1 MRPPRR
7 PPIVVALFVA
17 ILAGCG
23 APPPSAPPSPS
34 PTAATGSSRDAA
46 GPQTSPTTSPPVAY
60 VPVHGSV
67 VVTVTDRL
75 RVRSEPRVSD
85 NSVKYDPVLPIGT
98 TLFVLDGPVNAS
110 GYTWYKVAPVSF
122 AELAGPGNGW
132 VAIADK
138 DGQAWIGPAGAAD
151 AGLSLALADVPRA
164 PADPAAAQGAAA
176 SINAFGLDLERRL
189 VTDPT
194 LDLRDRNMVFSPT
207 SIVLALAMARAGA
220 KGETA
225 TQMDKVIHAQGWDSL
240 AAGVNALDQALASRN
255 ASWNDGDGPKSLTL
269 RLANAPFGQQGWT
282 IEPAYL
288 DALASSFGAGLR
300 SVDYAADPASARRTI
315 NAWVSDRTARR
326 IPELLTPDDVPSST
340 RLMLVNAIYFK
351 AQWDRWFDEDEHQ
364 ACPLHP
370 PRRFAGRRPDDDP
383 LRRPG
388 APVCARR
395 RLAGDRASL
404 PGARRCASAGDDASI
419 LPTDL
424 PAFEN
429 GLTSAKLKQIAASV
443 AAGPKAMDCPG
454 VPADQ
459 QDAGCYAYDLTLSMP
474 RFGIETRAN
483 LDKILIALGM
493 PLAFATAADFSG
505 IHTPGPL
512 YIGTVIHQ
520 ANIDVD
526 EKGTEAAA
534 ATAVGM
540 DTGGGP
546 SPVKQIALHLDH
558 PFLFFVRDLDTGR
571 RAVHGSSHGSV
582 GHQGP
587 VDRKTPG
594 ASPGSSLLIQDAAG
608 ATRVSLRRASPR
620 SDPRSRPRP
629 DHAGSQARPRSPRP
643 SRSARSR

>member
-1 MRPPRR
+1 MRRPPRR
-7 PPIVVALFVA
+7 PSIVVALVVML
-17 ILAGCG
+17 LAGCG
-23 APPPSAPPSPS
+23 APPPSSAPSSAPAGASGPG
-34 PTAATGSSRDAA
+34 ATPA
-46 GPQTSPTTSPPVAY
+46 GPQTSPTASQRVAY
-60 VPVHGSV
+60 IPAAGSV

-85 NSVKYDPVLPIGT
+85 DSVKYDPVLPIGT
-98 TLFVLDGPVNAS
+98 TLFVLDGPVSAS

-132 VAIADK
+132 VAVADK
-138 DGQAWIGPAGAAD
+138 DGQPWIGPAATAD

-164 PADPAAAQGAAA
+164 PAEPAAAKDAAA

-189 VTDPT
+189 VTDST
-194 LDLRDRNMVFSPT
+194 LDLGDRNVVFSPT

-220 KGETA
+220 NGETA
-225 TQMDKVIHAQGWDSL
+225 AQMDKVIHAQGWDSL

-288 DALASSFGAGLR
+288 DSLASAFGAGLR
-300 SVDYAADPASARRTI
+300 SVDFAADPAAARRTI

-351 AQWDRWFDEDEHQ
+351 AQWATWFQDDGTKPAPFIRLDGSRIDVPTMTRYGGQELPYARGDGWQATELRYLSRDGAHQ
-364 ACPLHP
+364 
-370 PRRFAGRRPDDDP
+370 
-383 LRRPG
+383 
-388 APVCARR
+388 
-395 RLAGDRASL
+395 LAMTL
-404 PGARRCASAGDDASI
+404 I

-424 PAFEN
+424 PAFEA
-429 GLTSAKLKQIAASV
+429 GLSAAQLKQIAASV
-443 AAGPKAMDCPG
+443 ATGPKALDCPG

-474 RFGIETRAN
+474 RFGIETRAKLN
-483 LDKILIALGM
+483 EILIALGM
-493 PLAFATAADFSG
+493 PTAFDSGAADFRR

-546 SPVKQIALHLDH
+546 SPVKHISLHLDH
-558 PFLFFVRDLDTGR
+558 PFLFFVRDIDTG
-571 RAVHGSSHGSV
+571 AVLFMGRVMDPS
-582 GHQGP
+582 
-587 VDRKTPG
+587 
-594 ASPGSSLLIQDAAG
+594 AAKG
-608 ATRVSLRRASPR
+608 
-620 SDPRSRPRP
+620 
-629 DHAGSQARPRSPRP
+629 Q
-643 SRSARSR
+643 